1 MESAVNKVCGGVE
14 LVSDRRA
21 TTKRGTQKKR
31 CLTCKIFRRLSVAE
45 AAAGFLRFKIRHF
58 FIQNVYLS
66 IWQGYNVLE
75 GPKFQYKPSKPNTFL
90 VMGKKTT

>member
-31 CLTCKIFRRLSVAE
+31 CLTCNIFRRLSVAE
-45 AAAGFLRFKIRHF
+45 AAAAAGFLRFKIRHF
-58 FIQNVYLS
+58 LFYNKTGWVSQNYVQLATLHCNKMD
-66 IWQGYNVLE
+66 QA
-75 GPKFQYKPSKPNTFL
+75 
-90 VMGKKTT
+90 